1 MLARV
6 LLVALVPG
14 VAASLVLHRPG
25 RVPLA
30 LRLALVPAL
39 GCAVAGGAAFL
50 LAVGHVLSA
59 ASFLAVVAVAAG
71 AGLVVASR
79 RDGLR
84 AHGRALRDQLRED
97 RWSLGLGLVVLA
109 GIAILRLAWPAEL
122 HFGSPTA
129 WRYWAD
135 ATEIA
140 DAGRVP
146 PFSLQY
152 GGLLAPTTSKVLL
165 NSLNAGFA
173 YAAGAGA
180 VRAMGA
186 VLWLG
191 AAGLAATLW
200 GLGRELGL
208 RFTAP
213 LLPLLLVANRRW
225 LNTELTADL
234 DTFKAEILGRMLA
247 FAGLALAV
255 HAVRRSGRSDAV
267 VAGALLGTGAVMH
280 VVPVLVAAALFG
292 GVVLVV
298 IARESGRGEVLLR
311 AALSGVTALGV
322 AVVILLASGGDL
334 GLGGVSGDDAY
345 RRFGFDPTL
354 YVNAGV
360 GPDRQVR
367 TPGRW
372 RIPPGEALDRYAA
385 SATRLGGDD
394 GPPAALPVGLALGGL
409 AAAVAMAVWFP
420 RELRPLGAAA
430 WVLLAAIVALT
441 VFFSYRSELY
451 IPAYFGVRRLF
462 DYSALP
468 LVLLAF
474 GLAEGGAG
482 LLARARPW
490 APAAAVAALVAVLAL
505 LLVPSARP
513 SPGRVEGVTRVTGTL
528 DWISEH
534 TPCDARFV
542 ANVQTEGIFEAY
554 LGRVHVLE
562 GMTPYLRPEVL
573 EPVVRRFLDAR
584 AFFRDPAGREGFVRD
599 LGADYVVVFRG
610 GGVGYPAMIGGVNAD
625 LLDAAAFLEL
635 VHADD
640 VARVYRVRG
649 EVRED
654 GFPDPEGFPG
664 YRCRTAA

>member
-25 RVPLA
+25 KVPLA
-30 LRLALVPAL
+30 LRVALVPAL
-39 GCAVAGGAAFL
+39 GCAVAGGLAFL
-50 LAVGHVLSA
+50 LAVVHLLSA
-59 ASFLAVVAVAAG
+59 ASFVAVVAAASG
-71 AGLVVASR
+71 AALVLASR

-84 AHGRALRDQLRED
+84 AHGRALLDQLRED
-97 RWSLGLGLVVLA
+97 RWSLGVGLAVVA
-109 GIAILRLAWPAEL
+109 GIAILRLAWPDEL

-152 GGLLAPTTSKVLL
+152 GGPLAPTTSKVLL

-173 YAAGAGA
+173 YAAGTDA
-180 VRAMGA
+180 VKALGA

-191 AAGLAATLW
+191 AAGLAAAAW
-200 GLGRELGL
+200 ALGRELGL

-213 LLPLLLVANRRW
+213 LLPVLMLVNREW

-247 FAGLALAV
+247 LAALALAV
-255 HAVRRSGRSDAV
+255 HAVRRSGRIDAA
-267 VAGALLGTGAVMH
+267 VAGALLGTAAAMH
-280 VVPVLVAAALFG
+280 VVPVVVAAALFG
-292 GVVLVV
+292 GVLLVMLV
-298 IARESGRGEVLLR
+298 RESGRGEMLMR
-311 AALSGVTALGV
+311 AALAGV
-322 AVVILLASGGDL
+322 AGIAVAVAILLASGGDL

-372 RIPPGEALDRYAA
+372 QIPPGEALDRYAA
-385 SATRLGGDD
+385 SATRIGGDA
-394 GPPAALPVGLALGGL
+394 GPPAALPAGLALVGL
-409 AAAVAMAVWFP
+409 AAAVVMAVWFP
-420 RELRPLGAAA
+420 REVRPLGAAA
-430 WVLLAAIVALT
+430 WVLGAAIVALT
-441 VFFSYRSELY
+441 VFFSHRSELY

-468 LVLLAF
+468 ILLLGL

-490 APAAAVAALVAVLAL
+490 APLAAVGAVVAVLAVL
-505 LLVPSARP
+505 LIPSARP
-513 SPGRVEGVTRVTGTL
+513 SPERVEGVTRVTGTL
-528 DWISEH
+528 DWIAEH
-534 TPCDARFV
+534 TACDARFV
-542 ANVQTEGIFEAY
+542 ANVQTEGIFQAY

-584 AFFRDPAGREGFVRD
+584 AFFRDPAAHEGFVRD

-610 GGVGYPAMIGGVNAD
+610 GGVGYPAMIGGVNAE

-640 VARVYRVRG
+640 VGRVYRVLG

>member
-14 VAASLVLHRPG
+14 VAASLVVHRPG

-39 GCAVAGGAAFL
+39 GCAVAGGVAFL

-59 ASFLAVVAVAAG
+59 ASFLGAVAVAAG

-84 AHGRALRDQLRED
+84 AHGRALVDQLRED
-97 RWSLGLGLVVLA
+97 RWSLGVGLVVLA
-109 GIAILRLAWPAEL
+109 GIAVLRLGWPADL

-173 YAAGAGA
+173 YAAGTDA
-180 VRAMGA
+180 VKAMGA

-191 AAGLAATLW
+191 AVGLAAAAW
-200 GLGRELGL
+200 ALGRELGL
-208 RFTAP
+208 RFAAP
-213 LLPLLLVANRRW
+213 MLPLLLVANRRW
-225 LNTELTADL
+225 LNTELTTDL

-247 FAGLALAV
+247 FAGLALAIR
-255 HAVRRSGRSDAV
+255 AVRRSGRSDAA
-267 VAGALLGTGAVMH
+267 VAGALLGTAAAMH

-292 GVVLVV
+292 GVLLVV
-298 IARESGRGEVLLR
+298 LARESGRGEVLLR
-311 AALSGVTALGV
+311 AALSAVTGLAV
-322 AVVILLASGGDL
+322 AIAILLASGGDL
-334 GLGGVSGDDAY
+334 GLGGVSGDEAY

-360 GPDRQVR
+360 GPDSQVR

-372 RIPPGEALDRYAA
+372 QIPPGEALDRFAA
-385 SATRLGGDD
+385 SATRTGG
-394 GPPAALPVGLALGGL
+394 GGAPAALPLGLAVGGL
-409 AAAVAMAVWFP
+409 AAAVAIAMWFP
-420 RELRPLGAAA
+420 RDLRPLGAAA
-430 WVLLAAIVALT
+430 WVLGAAIVALT
-441 VFFSYRSELY
+441 VFFSHRSELY

-462 DYSALP
+462 DYTSLP
-468 LVLLAF
+468 LVLLVL

-482 LLARARPW
+482 LLGRVRPW
-490 APAAAVAALVAVLAL
+490 APGAAGAALV
-505 LLVPSARP
+505 
-513 SPGRVEGVTRVTGTL
+513 
-528 DWISEH
+528 
-534 TPCDARFV
+534 
-542 ANVQTEGIFEAY
+542 
-554 LGRVHVLE
+554 
-562 GMTPYLRPEVL
+562 
-573 EPVVRRFLDAR
+573 
-584 AFFRDPAGREGFVRD
+584 
-599 LGADYVVVFRG
+599 
-610 GGVGYPAMIGGVNAD
+610 
-625 LLDAAAFLEL
+625 
-635 VHADD
+635 
-640 VARVYRVRG
+640 
-649 EVRED
+649 
-654 GFPDPEGFPG
+654 
-664 YRCRTAA
+664 